1 MAHNAVSSETATE
14 VITDSRESPLLLRG
28 FRGIDRQATRRER
41 SLRDENVR
49 YRFLKWIAL
58 SISAIFVVNIILA
71 ASQSLSINTTS
82 LFCVMV
88 TLYKVKLI
96 RNGVLVRSRPKHLL
110 NLGSTLRWLTNP
122 LTKPAANLLQSLENS
137 INTRDKVDHL
147 AVRVELVRQNLA
159 NLYRQ

>member
-58 SISAIFVVNIILA
+58 SISAIFVVNIILV
-71 ASQSLSINTTS
+71 ASRSLSSTQQVFFLRDGDFIRSQVNT
-82 LFCVMV
+82 
-88 TLYKVKLI
+88 
-96 RNGVLVRSRPKHLL
+96 
-110 NLGSTLRWLTNP
+110 
-122 LTKPAANLLQSLENS
+122 
-137 INTRDKVDHL
+137 
-147 AVRVELVRQNLA
+147 
-159 NLYRQ
+159 